1 MVWDRTYFWLEYTR
15 NYAMC
20 NYFDWRDEKEKM
32 GMKLILMPILV
43 LVFTNYF
50 LTLTGVVG
58 ESAAPRSWLK

>member
-1 MVWDRTYFWLEYTR
+1 
-15 NYAMC
+15 MC